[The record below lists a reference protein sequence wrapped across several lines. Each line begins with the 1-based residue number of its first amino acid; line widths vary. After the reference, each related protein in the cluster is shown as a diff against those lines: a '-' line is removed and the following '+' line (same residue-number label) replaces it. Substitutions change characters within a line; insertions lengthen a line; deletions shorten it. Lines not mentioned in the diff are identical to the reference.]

1 MKKFKKSIMIF
12 SSIIILFSASG
23 LSTAKATE
31 AESVKDKR
39 YEVFTF
45 NPLPACN
52 PTTMTFRSDNI
63 LVIECMD
70 GFGMY
75 LPVSNFF
82 VAFYRAPNFY
92 LGKDATFF
100 ITGFALDPFIIAG
113 GVAYIGDDTETVLVT
128 GYLLSN

>member
-12 SSIIILFSASG
+12 SIIILFSASG

-31 AESVKDKR
+31 AETVKDKR
-39 YEVFTF
+39 YEVFMV

-70 GFGMY
+70 GFGTYM
-75 LPVSNFF
+75 PVSNFF
-82 VAFYRAPNFY
+82 VAFYQAPDFY
-92 LGKDATFF
+92 LGKDATIFL
-100 ITGFALDPFIIAG
+100 TGFALDPFIIAG
-113 GVAYIGDDTETVLVT
+113 GVAYIGDDTETVLIT